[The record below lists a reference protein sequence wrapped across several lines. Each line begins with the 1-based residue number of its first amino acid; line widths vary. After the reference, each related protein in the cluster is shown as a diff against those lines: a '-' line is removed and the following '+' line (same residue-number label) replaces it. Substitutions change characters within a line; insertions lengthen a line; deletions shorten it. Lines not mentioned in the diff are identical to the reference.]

1 VNRAGFVN
9 LPCFAAGVG
18 TLEGLALRLQ
28 GAPKGEG
35 WKVGWVTIMIC
46 HAERSEASLLRNKR
60 LFATHRVTRIKWY
73 HRNMDKENREKL
85 RERFLRDPLP
95 RRLGGLAAT
104 LGRISSSAR
113 NSTDPDHVSNLLDE
127 AKHLI
132 EWTAADTEPETAA
145 ELVQMQTMITLWQ
158 RAWTDASQN
167 PQQRLLLS
175 VQVKDWLDEAVDFSG
190 LV

>member
-1 VNRAGFVN
+1 M
-9 LPCFAAGVG
+9 
-18 TLEGLALRLQ
+18 T
-28 GAPKGEG
+28 
-35 WKVGWVTIMIC
+35 
-46 HAERSEASLLRNKR
+46 
-60 LFATHRVTRIKWY
+60 
-73 HRNMDKENREKL
+73 NREKL

-113 NSTDPDHVSNLLDE
+113 KSTDPNIVSNFLDE

-145 ELVQMQTMITLWQ
+145 ELVRMQTLLTLWQ
-158 RAWTDASQN
+158 RAWTEASQN

-175 VQVKDWLDEAVDFSG
+175 VQAKDWSDKAIDFSG
-190 LV
+190 LA

>member
-1 VNRAGFVN
+1 
-9 LPCFAAGVG
+9 
-18 TLEGLALRLQ
+18 
-28 GAPKGEG
+28 
-35 WKVGWVTIMIC
+35 
-46 HAERSEASLLRNKR
+46 
-60 LFATHRVTRIKWY
+60 
-73 HRNMDKENREKL
+73 MDKQRQEEL

-113 NSTDPDHVSNLLDE
+113 KSTDPNVVSNLLDE

-145 ELVQMQTMITLWQ
+145 ELVRMQMMISLWQ
-158 RAWTDASQN
+158 RAWTEASQN

-175 VQVKDWLDEAVDFSG
+175 VQAKNWSDKAIDFSG
-190 LV
+190 LI

>member
-1 VNRAGFVN
+1 M
-9 LPCFAAGVG
+9 
-18 TLEGLALRLQ
+18 
-28 GAPKGEG
+28 KD
-35 WKVGWVTIMIC
+35 M
-46 HAERSEASLLRNKR
+46 
-60 LFATHRVTRIKWY
+60 
-73 HRNMDKENREKL
+73 EKL

-113 NSTDPDHVSNLLDE
+113 KSTDPNVVSNLLDE

-145 ELVQMQTMITLWQ
+145 QLVQMQLMITLWQ
-158 RAWTDASQN
+158 RAWDEAVQS
-167 PQQRLLLS
+167 PKQRLLLS
-175 VQVKDWLDEAVDFSG
+175 VQAKHWSVQALNFSG